1 MSQVWES
8 AELMAVTGKRGKTPS
23 TTKIAV
29 NYTLRCGLI
38 GRNGVNSWLPFIESN
53 MVQKIQGIEQSSSEI
68 QNVK

>member
-29 NYTLRCGLI
+29 DYTLRCDLI
-38 GRNGVNSWLPFIESN
+38 GRNGVNSWLPFIESKYGTKKSRELSN
-53 MVQKIQGIEQSSSEI
+53 HNQKY
-68 QNVK
+68 KM

>member
-1 MSQVWES
+1 
-8 AELMAVTGKRGKTPS
+8 MAVTGKRGKTPS

-29 NYTLRCGLI
+29 GYTLRCGLI

>member
-1 MSQVWES
+1 MV
-8 AELMAVTGKRGKTPS
+8 VTGKRGKTRS
-23 TTKIAV
+23 KTKIAV
-29 NYTLRCGLI
+29 DYTLQCGPI